1 MAVSNTIELWTL
13 YIAAIIGIGNVCLLL
28 VLFKIY
34 WQNYREIKSKFNLGL
49 LFFAAFLILQSVF
62 LAVSIVLHGGFSRG
76 TGVILIINNA
86 ILFAALSIL
95 LKITW

>member
-1 MAVSNTIELWTL
+1 MAVSTTIELWTL
-13 YIAAIIGIGNVCLLL
+13 YIAAIIGIGNIGLLL

-49 LFFAAFLILQSVF
+49 IFFAAFLIVQSLF
-62 LAVSIVLHGGFSRG
+62 LSVSILFHGGFSRG
-76 TGVILIINNA
+76 SGVILIVNNA
-86 ILFAALSIL
+86 ILFVALSIL

>member
-1 MAVSNTIELWTL
+1 MVVSTTIDLWTL

-34 WQNYREIKSKFNLGL
+34 WQNYTEIKSKFNLGL

-62 LAVSIVLHGGFSRG
+62 LAASILFHGGFSRG
-76 TGVILIINNA
+76 SGVILIINNA
-86 ILFAALSIL
+86 ILFVALSIL

>member
-1 MAVSNTIELWTL
+1 MAVSTTIELWSL
-13 YIAAIIGIGNVCLLL
+13 YIAAIIGIGNICLLL

-34 WQNYREIKSKFNLGL
+34 WQNYGEIKSKFNLGL

-62 LAVSIVLHGGFSRG
+62 LAASILFHGGFSRG
-76 TGVILIINNA
+76 SGVILIINNA

>member
-1 MAVSNTIELWTL
+1 MAVSNTIDLWTL

-62 LAVSIVLHGGFSRG
+62 LAASILFHGGFNRG

-86 ILFAALSIL
+86 ILFVALSIL